1 MAEQKARMVDNRISL
16 GNVLTI
22 LALVVGFAVQWGM
35 LSSDLRSLR
44 EDYGRRI
51 TDLEEGWKTLGQ
63 ERIRE
68 ARDLADMRA
77 DMRWIRATLERLER
91 DLKSRK

>member
-1 MAEQKARMVDNRISL
+1 MAEQKARMVDSRISL

-22 LALVVGFAVQWGM
+22 LALVIGFGVQWGM
-35 LSSDLRSLR
+35 FSSDLRSVR

-51 TDLEEGWKTLGQ
+51 TDLEEGWKSLGQ

-68 ARDLADMRA
+68 VRDLADMRA

-91 DLKSRK
+91 DLKPRK

>member
-1 MAEQKARMVDNRISL
+1 MVDNRISL

-44 EDYGRRI
+44 EDCGRRI
-51 TDLEEGWKTLGQ
+51 TDLWEGWKALGQ

-91 DLKSRK
+91 DLKPRK